1 MPSLVD
7 LHCNSR
13 HGICCIPKADIA
25 SILATT
31 GRIPGHHKEV
41 KLDENIKDNHE
52 MPGLKFGFGKVG
64 VLSAPA
70 NNVDTN
76 THRKIKGSGGD
87 GA

>member
-1 MPSLVD
+1 MVD

-13 HGICCIPKADIA
+13 HGICCIPKADIT
-25 SILATT
+25 SILATN
-31 GRIPGHHKEV
+31 GGIPGHHKEV
-41 KLDENIKDNHE
+41 ELDENIEDNHE
-52 MPGLKFGFGKVG
+52 MPGLEFGFGEVG

-76 THRKIKGSGGD
+76 THRKIKGSSRD